1 MLFSIYMD
9 EFCDLAFLEAQ
20 TVKNPSAM
28 QDTWVQFLGWEDPL
42 EKSMANHSSIL
53 AGRIA
58 MDKGACLVGYSPW
71 GRKKLDTTD

>member
-28 QDTWVQFLGWEDPL
+28 WETCVRSLGWEEPL
-42 EKSMANHSSIL
+42 EKGMIIHYSIL
-53 AGRIA
+53 AWRI
-58 MDKGACLVGYSPW
+58 P
-71 GRKKLDTTD
+71 